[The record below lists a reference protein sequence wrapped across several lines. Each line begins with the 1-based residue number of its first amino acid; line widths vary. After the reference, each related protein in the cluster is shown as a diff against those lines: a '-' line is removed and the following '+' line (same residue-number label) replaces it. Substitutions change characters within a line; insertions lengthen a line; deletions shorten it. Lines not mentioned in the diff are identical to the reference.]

1 MNVLIEANGNPI
13 GDGAG
18 CSSGSR
24 SGQQPQAASQRHVL
38 LVGQHSHA
46 FSPRLSEV
54 THHCVGMCK
63 MPQRATGQVRFK
75 MYVRVSRAKLQL
87 EQNVVGSCAK
97 VPCVP
102 FSLSS
107 PTCLLNCL
115 TTYLPAYL
123 PIYLCYAACHLSVLY
138 RNYLACTET
147 CSELFCTSGVH
158 ACTEASVMCRQPLAT
173 DLAFG
178 VGALTLGM

>member
-1 MNVLIEANGNPI
+1 MGTPSVTVLVVPVVPGQAN
-13 GDGAG
+13 
-18 CSSGSR
+18 SHK
-24 SGQQPQAASQRHVL
+24 QPHRDTFYLSANILMPSVPVSPKLRTIAWACARCRRELQAKSAL
-38 LVGQHSHA
+38 
-46 FSPRLSEV
+46 
-54 THHCVGMCK
+54 
-63 MPQRATGQVRFK
+63 K

-97 VPCVP
+97 VPCVS

-138 RNYLACTET
+138 RIYLACTET